1 MAACARSRA
10 KLTVGVAAVALAAA
24 GLAACGS
31 SGSSASGNSSAKLGS
46 GGSTQLTEEDY
57 FTAQPANGLWNGV
70 FGDYA
75 KANHISIS
83 RTSIAPDTYL
93 TKVLE
98 QAGSG
103 GAPNILMLD
112 NPDLAELASTG
123 DLVPLSSVCSINTA
137 NIDSAELQEAT
148 YNGKLYA
155 LPLIQASIE
164 LFYNKQ
170 MLSAAGVTPP
180 QTWSELITD
189 AKKLT
194 NNQHTGIAFAGQ
206 PTNGNAAWQFEP
218 FLWSNGGSLT
228 NLGATPAVQAL
239 TLWTDLVKDGSAS
252 KDTTNWDQTTIASE
266 FASGKVAMMIN
277 GPWEIPTLNTV
288 SGLQYGT
295 SGIPTR
301 VQGQT
306 VIAPI
311 GGEVWAITKST
322 PAKEKAACKVLQYM
336 ETDAVVEKDALTNW
350 EVPVVKSAVP
360 TVEAKQGSKM
370 DIFYTEAL
378 HGQARTKSLGSDSLA
393 SKYPTV
399 DTDTGQAI
407 DTALSGAQSPQAA
420 FTGAAS
426 TIKGYLGG

>member
-1 MAACARSRA
+1 MTAWARSRA
-10 KLTVGVAAVALAAA
+10 KLTVGVAVAALAAA

-31 SGSSASGNSSAKLGS
+31 SGSSS
-46 GGSTQLTEEDY
+46 GSTANSGSVKLTEEDY
-57 FTAQPANGLWNGV
+57 FTAQPANGLWAGV

-75 KANHISIS
+75 KANKISIS

-123 DLVPLSSVCSINTA
+123 DLVPLSSVCSIDTS

-148 YNGKLYA
+148 YNGQLYA

-170 MLSAAGVTPP
+170 LLSAAGVTPP
-180 QTWSELITD
+180 QTWAELTTD

-194 NNQHTGIAFAGQ
+194 NAQHYGIAFAGQ

-228 NLGATPAVQAL
+228 NLSATPAVQAL

-266 FASGKVAMMIN
+266 FASGKAAMMIN
-277 GPWEIPTLNTV
+277 GPWEVPSLNTV
-288 SGLQYGT
+288 KGLQYGT
-295 SGIPTR
+295 AGIPTR

-336 ETDAVVEKDALTNW
+336 ETNAVVEKDALTNW
-350 EVPVVKSAVP
+350 EVPVVKSVTAAVK
-360 TVEAKQGSKM
+360 AKQGSKM
-370 DIFYTEAL
+370 DIFYTETL
-378 HGQARTKSLGSDSLA
+378 HGRARTKSLGSDSLA

-420 FTGAAS
+420 FTAAAAQ
-426 TIKGYLGG
+426 IKGDLGK